1 MRVLVTKIQKHVVA
15 MEVLC
20 FVGVESAEKS
30 VVLGGIKIFRC
41 TALLR
46 SCLDIHPSEIQSH
59 GTISE

>member
-41 TALLR
+41 IALLR
-46 SCLDIHPSEIQSH
+46 S
-59 GTISE
+59 